1 MALIVVRENQTV
13 RGVEMSEKNE
23 PIWNIVK
30 ILFATF
36 VLLLV
41 WNSAF
46 GQTTTIRMFVNG
58 AENPRP
64 VVLMTEK
71 LASVKVTIT
80 NNETGEEKEITTEEE
95 PDCE

>member
-1 MALIVVRENQTV
+1 
-13 RGVEMSEKNE
+13 MSEKNE

-46 GQTTTIRMFVNG
+46 GQTTTVRLFVNG
-58 AENPRP
+58 EPSPFP
-64 VVLMTEK
+64 VVSITETPHM
-71 LASVKVTIT
+71 VKVTIK
-80 NNETGEEKEITTEEE
+80 NNETGEVIEGQVSTEEQTEEE